1 MTTSHIDSEYQ
12 ASAIEPQ
19 VQQDWDNRKVFKV
32 ADTVEG
38 KHRYIL
44 SMFPYPSGK
53 LHMGHVRNYTIGDVI
68 SRFYRLKGETVLQP
82 MGWDAF
88 GLPAENAAIAHQV
101 APAKWTFEN
110 IAYMRDQLKKLGL
123 SVDWDREFATCTP
136 EYYHWEQWLFVQLY
150 KKGLIYRKLSTVNW
164 DPVDQTVLANE
175 QVENGRGWRSGALV
189 EKRDIPM
196 YYFRITDYA
205 QELLDDLDT
214 LQDGWPQQVLTMQRN
229 WIGRSTGME
238 ITFPSANTE
247 IYADGLTVYTT
258 RADTLMGVTYVAVA
272 AEHPLALKAAE
283 NNPELAAFIEE
294 CRMGSV
300 AEADLAT
307 AEKKGMA
314 TGLFV
319 KHPVT
324 GDELPVWI
332 ANYVLMSYGSGAVM
346 AVPAHDE
353 RDFEFANKFN
363 LPIKQVIDAKAA
375 DDADYSATE
384 WQEWYGSK
392 EGKLVNSGEFD
403 GLDFQAAFD
412 AFLAK
417 LEPQNLAN
425 AKVQFRLRDWGV
437 SRQRYWGCPIPMI
450 NCNTCG
456 QVPVPED
463 QLPVVL
469 PTDVVPDGSG
479 NPLNKMPEFYE
490 TKCPCCGGDARRET
504 DTLDTFV
511 ESSWYYARYASPD
524 FTGGMVKPEAAQNWL
539 PVNQYIGGV
548 EHAILHLLYARFF
561 HKLMRDEGV
570 VQGNE
575 PFTNLLTQGMVLAD
589 TFYREAENGKKTWF
603 NPADIELERD
613 EKGRI
618 LSAKYSG
625 DGQEV
630 IIGGQEK
637 MSKSKNN
644 GIDPQAIIDQYG
656 ADTARVFMMFAAPPD
671 QSLEWSDAGVEGANR
686 FLKRVWR
693 LAAGFLETGN
703 QTTTIDTANLSKDAQ
718 DLRRKTHE
726 TIQKVGDDIERRH
739 AFNTAIAA
747 LMELLNTTNK
757 FEAKDDNDA
766 AVAREAITTLLTLL
780 APFAPHLSQTL
791 LTQFGIDLT
800 AAAFPQVDESAL
812 TRNTQTI
819 VVQVNGKLRGK
830 LDVAVDI
837 SKDDLLALAKALPE
851 VQQFLTGPTKKE
863 IVVPNKLVNLVV

>member
-1 MTTSHIDSEYQ
+1 
-12 ASAIEPQ
+12 
-19 VQQDWDNRKVFKV
+19 
-32 ADTVEG
+32 
-38 KHRYIL
+38 
-44 SMFPYPSGK
+44 
-53 LHMGHVRNYTIGDVI
+53 MGHVRNYTIGDVI
-68 SRFYRLKGETVLQP
+68 SRFHRLKGETVLQP

-110 IAYMRDQLKKLGL
+110 IDYMRNQLKKLGL
-123 SVDWDREFATCTP
+123 AVDWDREFATCTP
-136 EYYHWEQWLFVQLY
+136 EYYRWEQWLFVQLY

-214 LQDGWPQQVLTMQRN
+214 LKDGWPQQVLTMQRN
-229 WIGRSTGME
+229 WIGRSQGME
-238 ITFPSANTE
+238 ITFPSANPDV
-247 IYADGLTVYTT
+247 YADGLTVFTT

-272 AEHPLALKAAE
+272 AEHPMALKAAE
-283 NNPELAAFIEE
+283 NNPELQAFIEE

-314 TGLFV
+314 TGLSV

-324 GDELPVWI
+324 GEEVPVWI

-346 AVPAHDE
+346 AVPSHDE
-353 RDFEFANKFN
+353 RDFEFANKYG
-363 LPIKQVIDAKAA
+363 LTIKQVIDAKGA
-375 DDADYSATE
+375 DDSEFDATQ

-403 GLDFQAAFD
+403 GLDFQGAFD

-417 LEPQNLAN
+417 LEPQGLAN
-425 AKVQFRLRDWGV
+425 VKVQFRLRDWGV

-450 NCNTCG
+450 NCDTCG

-524 FTGGMVKPEAAQNWL
+524 FTDGMVKPEAGQTWL

-589 TFYREAENGKKTWF
+589 TYYREAESGKKTWF
-603 NPADIELERD
+603 NPVDIELEKD

-618 LSAKYSG
+618 TSAKYKE
-625 DGQEV
+625 DGQDV
-630 IIGGQEK
+630 VVGGQEK

-693 LAAGFLETGN
+693 LATGFLEQGN
-703 QTTTIDTANLSKDAQ
+703 NVSAIDKATLSTAAQ

-747 LMELLNTTNK
+747 MMELLNANNK
-757 FEAKDDNDA
+757 FEAKDDNDV
-766 AVAREAITTLLTLL
+766 AVARESIITLLTLL

-791 LTQFGIDLT
+791 LAQFGIELT
-800 AAAFPQVDESAL
+800 SAQFPSVDESAL

-830 LDVAVDI
+830 LEVSVDA
-837 SKDDLLALAKALPE
+837 SKDDILAQAKALPE